1 MSETLSGK
9 SGSTVVRDG
18 EFVFKTG
25 RNVQEE
31 YAWYKKARDYV
42 AVPAKVSTIGIGGL
56 RLTYVHNDPVAT
68 MVKRRGAEKVAA
80 SLLVIADLVS
90 KIPADSMIDAYEAIA
105 RRINDHAAVYPDLYD
120 AKKMDKLTQTIGR
133 YNNQL
138 NTEQS
143 FSHGDYSVDNVLWG
157 KNGIVLI
164 DPIYKPELYGSARAD
179 IAKYVASI
187 LVRRTCQEYKKR
199 LEAEREWLVANLLID
214 DNDSNK
220 ELFQALVAY
229 QLIRV
234 VKYREKP
241 EHRKALAKLIG
252 NLI

>member
-31 YAWYKKARDYV
+31 YAWYKKARNSV
-42 AVPAKVSTIGIGGL
+42 AVPADVAVVRNSL

-80 SLLVIADLVS
+80 SLLVIADVIA
-90 KIPADSMIDAYEAIA
+90 KVPADSMIDAYEAIA
-105 RRINDHAAVYPDLYD
+105 RRINDHVAVYPDLYEP
-120 AKKMDKLTQTIGR
+120 KKMDKLTQTIGR
-133 YNNQL
+133 YNEQL
-138 NTEQS
+138 NKEQS

-164 DPIYKPELYGSARAD
+164 DPIYSPDVYGSARAD

-199 LEAEREWLVANLLID
+199 LESEREWLVANLLID

-252 NLI
+252 NVI